1 MNNEQNEINVTGER
15 PSKTKN
21 NQNRI
26 MKKLTHILTVLA
38 AVPVS
43 IAFGTL
49 MSSIFA
55 QTGSA
60 QGQSMSMLDAEKPK
74 FTADGE
80 LIPFSPDVYREWIWV
95 GEPLT
100 PNDLNPPEA
109 NFPEFHDVYIN
120 PTAWR
125 EWKKSGTF
133 PDGTVMI
140 KELTSVGSTNAV
152 SGNGYFQGEFTGLE
166 HAVKDSKRFPK
177 EAKGWGYFSFG
188 HKYPLK
194 KQAPQQQF
202 STCAQCHVGNAGDD
216 MVFTQYYPVLRAAKA
231 K

>member
-1 MNNEQNEINVTGER
+1 MFTFAISEQRRGPTTNQIAFM
-15 PSKTKN
+15 KTLK
-21 NQNRI
+21 Q
-26 MKKLTHILTVLA
+26 LFSVLA
-38 AVPVS
+38 A
-43 IAFGTL
+43 ILAFYMVTFTPFGHP
-49 MSSIFA
+49 SSAEA
-55 QTGSA
+55 QSLG
-60 QGQSMSMLDAEKPK
+60 MPENEKPK
-74 FTADGE
+74 YTADGQ
-80 LIPFSPDVYREWIWV
+80 LIPFSPDVFREWIWV

-100 PNDLNPPEA
+100 PNDLNDGEA

-133 PDGTVMI
+133 PEGTVLI
-140 KELTSVGSTNAV
+140 KELTSVGSKKAA

-166 HAVKDSKRFPK
+166 HAIKDTKRFPA

-194 KQAPQQQF
+194 KQATLNPVA
-202 STCAQCHVGNAGDD
+202 TCAACHVANAQTD
-216 MVFTQYYPVLRAAKA
+216 MVFTQYYPVLRAGKG

>member
-1 MNNEQNEINVTGER
+1 
-15 PSKTKN
+15 
-21 NQNRI
+21 
-26 MKKLTHILTVLA
+26 MKKLAQLFAVLA
-38 AVPVS
+38 VVPVS
-43 IAFGTL
+43 IAFYTL
-49 MSSIFA
+49 MSSIFPQASTAEA
-55 QTGSA
+55 QSV
-60 QGQSMSMLDAEKPK
+60 SMPDTEKPK
-74 FTADGE
+74 YTADGE

-100 PNDLNPPEA
+100 PNVLNPPEA

-133 PDGTVMI
+133 PEGTVLI
-140 KELTSVGSTNAV
+140 KELTSVGSKKAV

-166 HAVKDSKRFPK
+166 HAIKDTKRFPA

-194 KQAPQQQF
+194 KQASQNPVA
-202 STCAQCHVGNAGDD
+202 SCAACHVANAQSD
-216 MVFTQYYPVLRAAKA
+216 MVFTQYYPVLTAAKG

>member
-1 MNNEQNEINVTGER
+1 MSIYREQFFSGVQR
-15 PSKTKN
+15 
-21 NQNRI
+21 
-26 MKKLTHILTVLA
+26 
-38 AVPVS
+38 
-43 IAFGTL
+43 F
-49 MSSIFA
+49 
-55 QTGSA
+55 GSA
-60 QGQSMSMLDAEKPK
+60 LLTGAVTAGVLVSVVVGSSGVCRAQQSSTKEQSTISMPESETPK
-74 FTADGE
+74 YTADGQ
-80 LIPFSPDVYREWIWV
+80 LIPFSPEVFREWIWV

-100 PNDLNPPEA
+100 PNDLNDGEA

-133 PDGTVMI
+133 PEGTVLI
-140 KELTSVGSTNAV
+140 KELTSVGSKKAV

-166 HAVKDSKRFPK
+166 HAIKDTKRFPA

-194 KQAPQQQF
+194 KQASLNPIA
-202 STCAQCHVGNAGDD
+202 SCAACHIANAQTD
-216 MVFTQYYPVLRAAKA
+216 MVFTQYYPVLTAGKG

>member
-1 MNNEQNEINVTGER
+1 MSIYTGQFFSGVQR
-15 PSKTKN
+15 
-21 NQNRI
+21 
-26 MKKLTHILTVLA
+26 
-38 AVPVS
+38 
-43 IAFGTL
+43 F
-49 MSSIFA
+49 
-55 QTGSA
+55 GSA
-60 QGQSMSMLDAEKPK
+60 LLTGAVTAGVLVSVVVGSSGVCSAQQSSTKEQSTISMPESETPK
-74 FTADGE
+74 YTADGQ
-80 LIPFSPDVYREWIWV
+80 LIPFSPEVFREWIWV

-100 PNDLNPPEA
+100 PNDLNDGEA

-133 PDGTVMI
+133 PDGTVLI
-140 KELTSVGSTNAV
+140 KELTSVGSKKAA

-166 HAVKDSKRFPK
+166 HAIKDTKRFPA

-194 KQAPQQQF
+194 KQAAQNPVA
-202 STCAQCHVGNAGDD
+202 SCAACHIANAQND
-216 MVFTQYYPVLRAAKA
+216 MVFTQYYPVLTAGKG

>member
-1 MNNEQNEINVTGER
+1 MKQHQNLI
-15 PSKTKN
+15 
-21 NQNRI
+21 
-26 MKKLTHILTVLA
+26 TVLTAIPVTLAFYLLIAPIFGNPSSA
-38 AVPVS
+38 ATQSAS
-43 IAFGTL
+43 IPE
-49 MSSIFA
+49 
-55 QTGSA
+55 
-60 QGQSMSMLDAEKPK
+60 AEKPK
-74 FTADGE
+74 YTADGE

-133 PDGTVMI
+133 PEGTVII
-140 KELTSVGSTNAV
+140 KELTSVGSKNAV

-166 HAVKDSKRFPK
+166 HVVKDSKRFPK
-177 EAKGWGYFSFG
+177 EARGWGYFTFG

-194 KQAPQQQF
+194 KQAPLQQF
-202 STCAQCHVGNAGDD
+202 ASCAACHVANAGDD
-216 MVFTQYYPVLRAAKA
+216 MVFTQYYPVLRAAKG